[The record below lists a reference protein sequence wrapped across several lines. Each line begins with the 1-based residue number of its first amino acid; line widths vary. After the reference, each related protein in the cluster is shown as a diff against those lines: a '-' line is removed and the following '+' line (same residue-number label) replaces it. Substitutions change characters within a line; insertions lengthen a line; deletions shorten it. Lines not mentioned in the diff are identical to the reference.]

1 MAETKDYRQILTDK
15 LIEQLEAG
23 TAPWQK
29 PWDAREGSDRL
40 PYNPTTEKPYRGA
53 NSLYLSAVAMEKGYS
68 DPRWATY
75 KQAEAQGW

>member
-53 NSLYLSAVAMEKGYS
+53 NSL
-68 DPRWATY
+68 
-75 KQAEAQGW
+75 